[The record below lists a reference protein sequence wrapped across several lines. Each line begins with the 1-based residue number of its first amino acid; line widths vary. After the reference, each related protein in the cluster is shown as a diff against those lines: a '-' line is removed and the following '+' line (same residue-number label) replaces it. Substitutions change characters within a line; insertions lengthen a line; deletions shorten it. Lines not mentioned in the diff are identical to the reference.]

1 MFIYLQFYRMA
12 VNGMAGFYFYFYYW
26 SFATLGE
33 LETGGELVCAE
44 FDIIGD
50 DAAGDNDGEEII
62 GVAAAV
68 WVDVETGASYTF

>member
-26 SFATLGE
+26 SFVTLGE
-33 LETGGELVCAE
+33 LTVGGELVCAE

-62 GVAAAV
+62 GVAAVV
-68 WVDVETGASYTF
+68 WVGVGIGDGSTF

>member
-33 LETGGELVCAE
+33 LTVGGELVCAE

-62 GVAAAV
+62 GVAAVV
-68 WVDVETGASYTF
+68 WVGVGIGDGSTF